1 MTPDRCA
8 TIAAHAARVLAP
20 ATMHAADVLI
30 VRLRADGHPITATP
44 AQLARRVQACGVALD
59 HVQRGLPDAVLSL
72 AAQRECAAGG
82 RLRTGQSGGS
92 SATSGPSRPTED
104 IATELLRIR
113 LVGLTLVEA
122 IDRLHPDPLWPPL
135 ASGGRGRTQ
144 TATECLTAACGASH
158 GTLSPVQAWDD
169 LLDAIAALWS
179 AQRIAEPGA
188 CAQGARLGRTTGTRR
203 PATARQPRAVQRVAT
218 RAGRQR
224 RTGRVQQ
231 LPRPPRPRPPG
242 HRAGT
247 LRRPVRRVLPAGVPR
262 VLAPATA
269 NGGRGYVLGVRIQR
283 TTTEEGGMTS
293 PTRLF
298 GMDAQP

>member
-30 VRLRADGHPITATP
+30 VRLRAEGHPITATP

-82 RLRTGQSGGS
+82 RPRTGQSSGS
-92 SATSGPSRPTED
+92 SSSSGPSRPTED

-158 GTLSPVQAWDD
+158 GTLSPAQAWDD
-169 LLDAIAALWS
+169 LLDALDGVEIATNLVRTSLARALKVRAWGGQPAHVDPPPLDS
-179 AQRIAEPGA
+179 LVRCNGWPRGRDANGELVGCSNYRGDVYQDGTQGHAHPETGKPHHGDLCDECYRLVCPA
-188 CAQGARLGRTTGTRR
+188 CWHR
-203 PATARQPRAVQRVAT
+203 P
-218 RAGRQR
+218 R
-224 RTGRVQQ
+224 RT
-231 LPRPPRPRPPG
+231 
-242 HRAGT
+242 AGAAT
-247 LRRPVRRVLPAGVPR
+247 CSACESSERRLRRA
-262 VLAPATA
+262 A
-269 NGGRGYVLGVRIQR
+269 
-283 TTTEEGGMTS
+283 
-293 PTRLF
+293 
-298 GMDAQP
+298 